1 MAHGNP
7 RHIQVDEEVLPIDAS
22 ESEVAGIGN
31 ARSCAID
38 GDTAQL
44 MQETLFKMIAEKLQV
59 VSDFANFIINIL
71 TGPVSKILGALLLI
85 GGVIA
90 LLNGKQGVAIACGF
104 GFMIL
109 MFIPKILE
117 GLFKQ

>member
-1 MAHGNP
+1 
-7 RHIQVDEEVLPIDAS
+7 VL
-22 ESEVAGIGN
+22 GI
-31 ARSCAID
+31 AA
-38 GDTAQL
+38 TLAPYALAQIS
-44 MQETLFKMIAEKLQV
+44 MSQEQQV
-59 VSDFANFIINIL
+59 VGDFANFIVNIL

-85 GGVIA
+85 GGVMA

-109 MFIPKILE
+109 MFVPKILE

>member
-1 MAHGNP
+1 MLRGINRKRFALKLLA
-7 RHIQVDEEVLPIDAS
+7 IFCLVLEGLTIIAPSVYASIDT
-22 ESEVAGIGN
+22 GQ
-31 ARSCAID
+31 
-38 GDTAQL
+38 AQ
-44 MQETLFKMIAEKLQV
+44 QV
-59 VSDFANFIINIL
+59 VGDFANFIINIL

-117 GLFKQ
+117 GLFK

>member
-1 MAHGNP
+1 MSKYIYRRDFKLKAFTLLCLVLGVFAVTMPFAHAN
-7 RHIQVDEEVLPIDAS
+7 
-22 ESEVAGIGN
+22 IGT
-31 ARSCAID
+31 
-38 GDTAQL
+38 G
-44 MQETLFKMIAEKLQV
+44 QEQKV
-59 VSDFANFIINIL
+59 VSDFADFIINIL
-71 TGPVSKILGALLLI
+71 TGPVSKILGAVLLI
-85 GGVIA
+85 AGVIA

>member
-1 MAHGNP
+1 MSLRVNAGKYAV
-7 RHIQVDEEVLPIDAS
+7 RILGVLCIVLGVLVTAS
-22 ESEVAGIGN
+22 PYVL
-31 ARSCAID
+31 
-38 GDTAQL
+38 AQ
-44 MQETLFKMIAEKLQV
+44 MDMSQERQV
-59 VSDFANFIINIL
+59 VGDFANFIINIL
-71 TGPVSKILGALLLI
+71 TGPVSKILGAMLLI

>member
-1 MAHGNP
+1 MSLN
-7 RHIQVDEEVLPIDAS
+7 V
-22 ESEVAGIGN
+22 N
-31 ARSCAID
+31 ARKSVHRILIILCLVLGI
-38 GDTAQL
+38 TATIAPYVLAQINTS
-44 MQETLFKMIAEKLQV
+44 QEQQV
-59 VSDFANFIINIL
+59 VGDFANFIINIL
-71 TGPVSKILGALLLI
+71 TGPVSKMLGAILLI

-117 GLFKQ
+117 GLFK

>member
-1 MAHGNP
+1 MYRDIKRKNFILKTFAVLCLVLGLSMA
-7 RHIQVDEEVLPIDAS
+7 
-22 ESEVAGIGN
+22 VAPFVFAEI
-31 ARSCAID
+31 S
-38 GDTAQL
+38 TT
-44 MQETLFKMIAEKLQV
+44 QEQQV
-59 VSDFANFIINIL
+59 VSDFATFIINIL
-71 TGPVSKILGALLLI
+71 TGPVSKILGAILLI

>member
-1 MAHGNP
+1 MLNINKKDFVVKVFA
-7 RHIQVDEEVLPIDAS
+7 VMCLVLG
-22 ESEVAGIGN
+22 VAIVTVPY
-31 ARSCAID
+31 AFAEIS
-38 GDTAQL
+38 TT
-44 MQETLFKMIAEKLQV
+44 QEQQV
-59 VSDFANFIINIL
+59 VSDFATFIINIL
-71 TGPVSKILGALLLI
+71 TGPVSKILGAILLI

-117 GLFKQ
+117 NLFQQ

>member
-1 MAHGNP
+1 M
-7 RHIQVDEEVLPIDAS
+7 
-22 ESEVAGIGN
+22 SEVK
-31 ARSCAID
+31 
-38 GDTAQL
+38 TAL
-44 MQETLFKMIAEKLQV
+44 EHWEKRCVV
-59 VSDFANFIINIL
+59 VSASADEARRL
-71 TGPVSKILGALLLI
+71 RHTHLG
-85 GGVIA
+85 VEHVFIA

>member
-1 MAHGNP
+1 MFREQFLVRTFA
-7 RHIQVDEEVLPIDAS
+7 VLCLVLGLSMLAAPY
-22 ESEVAGIGN
+22 VF
-31 ARSCAID
+31 
-38 GDTAQL
+38 AQISTT
-44 MQETLFKMIAEKLQV
+44 QEQQV
-59 VSDFANFIINIL
+59 VSDFATFVINIL
-71 TGPVSKILGALLLI
+71 TGPVSKILGAILLI
-85 GGVIA
+85 GGVVA

>member
-1 MAHGNP
+1 MFKEINRKSFVVRTLA
-7 RHIQVDEEVLPIDAS
+7 VLCLVFGLSILAAPY
-22 ESEVAGIGN
+22 VF
-31 ARSCAID
+31 
-38 GDTAQL
+38 AQISTT
-44 MQETLFKMIAEKLQV
+44 QEQQV
-59 VSDFANFIINIL
+59 VSDFATFIINIL
-71 TGPVSKILGALLLI
+71 TGPVSKILGAILLI

>member
-1 MAHGNP
+1 MYRDIKRKNFILKTFAVLCLVLGVSMA
-7 RHIQVDEEVLPIDAS
+7 
-22 ESEVAGIGN
+22 VAPFVFAEI
-31 ARSCAID
+31 S
-38 GDTAQL
+38 TT
-44 MQETLFKMIAEKLQV
+44 QEQQV
-59 VSDFANFIINIL
+59 VSDFATFIINIL
-71 TGPVSKILGALLLI
+71 TGPVSKILGAILLI

>member
-1 MAHGNP
+1 MVNGIKFTAKLFG
-7 RHIQVDEEVLPIDAS
+7 VLCLVLGVLAISSPHVLAQIDTS
-22 ESEVAGIGN
+22 
-31 ARSCAID
+31 
-38 GDTAQL
+38 
-44 MQETLFKMIAEKLQV
+44 QEQQV
-59 VSDFANFIINIL
+59 VADFSTFIINIL
-71 TGPVSKILGALLLI
+71 TGPVSKILGAMLLI
-85 GGVIA
+85 GGVIS

>member
-1 MAHGNP
+1 MYRNINKKNLMLKTLA
-7 RHIQVDEEVLPIDAS
+7 VLCLVLGFSMVVAPYVLADID
-22 ESEVAGIGN
+22 
-31 ARSCAID
+31 
-38 GDTAQL
+38 TTQ
-44 MQETLFKMIAEKLQV
+44 QQQV
-59 VSDFANFIINIL
+59 VTDFATFIINIL
-71 TGPVSKILGALLLI
+71 TGPVSKILGAILLI
-85 GGVIA
+85 AGVIA

>member
-1 MAHGNP
+1 MYGYINKNAFMVKS
-7 RHIQVDEEVLPIDAS
+7 IAVLCLVLGLSILAMPYAF
-22 ESEVAGIGN
+22 
-31 ARSCAID
+31 
-38 GDTAQL
+38 AQISTT
-44 MQETLFKMIAEKLQV
+44 QEQQV
-59 VSDFANFIINIL
+59 VGDFATFIINIL
-71 TGPVSKILGALLLI
+71 TGPVSKILGAILLI
-85 GGVIA
+85 AGVIA

>member
-1 MAHGNP
+1 MSL
-7 RHIQVDEEVLPIDAS
+7 HINSGKFAVKIFGILCLAVGLLITLSPYLLAQVDTS
-22 ESEVAGIGN
+22 
-31 ARSCAID
+31 
-38 GDTAQL
+38 Q
-44 MQETLFKMIAEKLQV
+44 QQQV
-59 VSDFANFIINIL
+59 VNDFANFIINIL

-117 GLFKQ
+117 GLFRQ

>member
-1 MAHGNP
+1 MHRDIKRKNFMLKTFAVLCLVLGFSMAVAP
-7 RHIQVDEEVLPIDAS
+7 FVLAAISTTEE
-22 ESEVAGIGN
+22 
-31 ARSCAID
+31 
-38 GDTAQL
+38 Q
-44 MQETLFKMIAEKLQV
+44 QV
-59 VSDFANFIINIL
+59 VSDFATFIINIL
-71 TGPVSKILGALLLI
+71 TGPVSKILGAILLI

>member
-1 MAHGNP
+1 MSLNVNRRKFAGKVFWLLSLILGVLVTVAP
-7 RHIQVDEEVLPIDAS
+7 YVLAQVDTS
-22 ESEVAGIGN
+22 
-31 ARSCAID
+31 
-38 GDTAQL
+38 Q
-44 MQETLFKMIAEKLQV
+44 QQQV

-85 GGVIA
+85 GGVVAI
-90 LLNGKQGVAIACGF
+90 LKGKQGVAIACGF

>member
-1 MAHGNP
+1 MYKDINRKNFMRRIFVALCLVLGLSMAVMP
-7 RHIQVDEEVLPIDAS
+7 FVFAEIS
-22 ESEVAGIGN
+22 
-31 ARSCAID
+31 
-38 GDTAQL
+38 TT
-44 MQETLFKMIAEKLQV
+44 QEQQAV
-59 VSDFANFIINIL
+59 GDFATFIINIL
-71 TGPVSKILGALLLI
+71 TGPVSKILGAILLI

-117 GLFKQ
+117 NLFKQ

>member
-1 MAHGNP
+1 MQEKNKRDFVLRIMLALCFTFSILAVVSP
-7 RHIQVDEEVLPIDAS
+7 YLLAQVDTS
-22 ESEVAGIGN
+22 
-31 ARSCAID
+31 
-38 GDTAQL
+38 Q
-44 MQETLFKMIAEKLQV
+44 QQQV

-85 GGVIA
+85 GGVVS

>member
-1 MAHGNP
+1 MNSYINRKNFMLKTFALLCL
-7 RHIQVDEEVLPIDAS
+7 VLGTFTIIAPFVYAEIS
-22 ESEVAGIGN
+22 TG
-31 ARSCAID
+31 
-38 GDTAQL
+38 
-44 MQETLFKMIAEKLQV
+44 QEQQV
-59 VSDFANFIINIL
+59 VNDFATFIINIL
-71 TGPVSKILGALLLI
+71 TGPVSKILGAVLLI
-85 GGVIA
+85 AGVIA